1 MARAD
6 AQRNLTS
13 IVTAAIDVLAER
25 PEASMT
31 DVARAAGVTRQTVY
45 AHFPN
50 RAALLGAVLE
60 RAVGDAV
67 ERMDAA
73 AIDDGPPEEVL
84 ARLVHAS
91 WRELVKHANLL
102 EAMFREVPPS
112 EVHAGHAPVLE
123 RLERLVRRGRREG
136 VFTREPPVSWLVAA
150 YLGLVHAAGE
160 EVARGRLR
168 ARDAEPALQRSVLA
182 VFRAPEA

>member
-13 IVTAAIDVLAER
+13 IVSAAIEVLAER

-31 DVARAAGVTRQTVY
+31 DVASAAGLTRQTVY
-45 AHFPN
+45 AHFPS

-60 RAVGDAV
+60 RAVADAV
-67 ERMDAA
+67 ARMDASG
-73 AIDDGPPEEVL
+73 IDDGPAEEVL

-102 EAMFREVPPS
+102 EALHREVPPS
-112 EVHAGHAPVLE
+112 QVHAGHAPVIE
-123 RLERLVRRGRREG
+123 RLERLIRRGRREG
-136 VFTREPPVSWLVAA
+136 AFTRDAPVGWLVAA

-168 ARDAEPALQRSVLA
+168 PRDAEPALQRSVLA
-182 VFRAPEA
+182 VLRA